1 MALLCIAFT
10 TAGSLYVLIN
20 AIRAGNYQT
29 FSDRLPL
36 YRCIADLMFA
46 AVHTIDHLVLLG
58 THQYPSQAIGR
69 LLSSL
74 VLIFVSYQMLV
85 TTVLAV
91 QSFLKV
97 TFDVKL
103 PLGSYEHR
111 LHLLAFCPPLVIFGI
126 GNGVDALGPFY
137 YFQGLNPNT
146 RQGMIYGWFVV
157 LVTSYTTIRTVNNVA
172 FQMQGAASTKKL
184 GSASAKGASSGKS
197 ASVARAVN
205 RLHSFMIA
213 ACLQWIPAAMLIG
226 ACTAFES
233 TSNYGGKIFLQYL
246 GIMGANLG
254 GVFNSIAY
262 LYNERAYKRSV
273 GPDKSHDSGGTRS
286 NSKPGASTKFLPG
299 TGSQTGAVPSVGKRS
314 LKNLR
319 VPTDANMTSSEPVP
333 LSPHIKHVTHPGRAV
348 LAPPPS
354 LSTRR
359 HIVHQSP
366 SQKLPSPLVL
376 IANPTAK
383 MAQSAQGIQTLLE
396 AEKEASRVVAKSRQY
411 RTQRLKDA
419 RSEAQKDIEALKAAK
434 NKEFAEYEKQYAGSS
449 DDTVSKANAS
459 TEEELTAVNA
469 LYAKNKQQVIE
480 KLLGGIVNV
489 QPQIHPNAKKAR
501 PAA

>member
-1 MALLCIAFT
+1 MATCKWEGSLPEHCAIVDNDYSNFIAIHVMALLCIAFT

-146 RQGMIYGWFVV
+146 RQGMIYGWFVVAFFGSILATV

-333 LSPHIKHVTHPGRAV
+333 LSPHIV
-348 LAPPPS
+348 
-354 LSTRR
+354 
-359 HIVHQSP
+359 
-366 SQKLPSPLVL
+366 
-376 IANPTAK
+376 
-383 MAQSAQGIQTLLE
+383 
-396 AEKEASRVVAKSRQY
+396 
-411 RTQRLKDA
+411 
-419 RSEAQKDIEALKAAK
+419 
-434 NKEFAEYEKQYAGSS
+434 
-449 DDTVSKANAS
+449 
-459 TEEELTAVNA
+459 
-469 LYAKNKQQVIE
+469 
-480 KLLGGIVNV
+480 
-489 QPQIHPNAKKAR
+489 
-501 PAA
+501 

>member
-1 MALLCIAFT
+1 MALLCIIFT
-10 TAGSLYVLIN
+10 IAGSLYVLIN
-20 AIRAGNYQT
+20 AIRGGNYQT

-36 YRCIADLMFA
+36 YRCVADLMFA

-58 THQYPSQAIGR
+58 TQEYPSQAVGR

-97 TFDVKL
+97 TFDVTL

-111 LHLLAFCPPLVIFGI
+111 LHLLAFFPPLVIFGI

-137 YFQGLNPNT
+137 YFQGLNANNH
-146 RQGMIYGWFVV
+146 QGMIYGWFV
-157 LVTSYTTIRTVNNVA
+157 VTSYTTIRTVNNVA
-172 FQMQGAASTKKL
+172 FQIKGAAPSKN
-184 GSASAKGASSGKS
+184 GAKGAASGKS

-213 ACLQWIPAAMLIG
+213 ACLQWIPAALLIG
-226 ACTAFES
+226 ACTSFES

-254 GVFNSIAY
+254 GVFNSAAY
-262 LYNERAYKRSV
+262 VYNERAFKRSV
-273 GPDKSHDSGGTRS
+273 GPEKSQDSGGTRS
-286 NSKPGASTKFLPG
+286 TSKAGASTKVLPQ
-299 TGSQTGAVPSVGKRS
+299 TGSQTGPMASVGKKS
-314 LKNLR
+314 VKSLR
-319 VPTDANMTSSEPVP
+319 VQLDEPA
-333 LSPHIKHVTHPGRAV
+333 HI
-348 LAPPPS
+348 
-354 LSTRR
+354 
-359 HIVHQSP
+359 QDD
-366 SQKLPSPLVL
+366 
-376 IANPTAK
+376 
-383 MAQSAQGIQTLLE
+383 
-396 AEKEASRVVAKSRQY
+396 

-434 NKEFAEYEKQYAGSS
+434 NKEFADYEKQYAGSS
-449 DDTVSKANAS
+449 DDTVAKANAS
-459 TEEELTAVNA
+459 TEEELKGVNV

-489 QPQIHPNAKKAR
+489 QPKIHPNAKKAR